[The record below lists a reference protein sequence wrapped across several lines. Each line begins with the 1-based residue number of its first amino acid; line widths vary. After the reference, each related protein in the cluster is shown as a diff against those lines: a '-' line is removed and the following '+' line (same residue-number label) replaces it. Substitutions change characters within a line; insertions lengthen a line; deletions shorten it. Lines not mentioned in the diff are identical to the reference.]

1 MTKTQVKLS
10 SVTVLFGAHLV
21 NDMYSNFLPQLV
33 AVLISFQSISVTI
46 GALLVSVFAVSSS
59 MLQPVF
65 GYLVDQKGQRWM
77 LYIGTLWMSVLL
89 GATGYITN
97 IPLLFVVCT
106 LAGLGTAAFHPMAA
120 GLVGQVTSNRKG
132 LIMSA
137 FIGMGNIGLAISPLI
152 FLPLFHNYGVK
163 YTWVAI
169 IPGIVTAIFLYKF
182 APRIARVNKNS
193 PKLGQVFLDL
203 KKSSTE
209 LVKLMVVVGLRS
221 LVNTGLMTLLP
232 VYFLSLNFSAAYSG
246 SIVFVTLASG
256 AVGGII
262 GGYVSDRFGRKLVI
276 VASLILASLFFN
288 GFIVTEG
295 ILSIVLLVLGGMTL
309 LSSFSVTVVIAQ
321 EIIPENKALASGLS
335 LGFAIGIG
343 GFAVSLVGKYAD
355 VFGVHSAI
363 QLLFFIP
370 LLAGILGLF
379 LKGTTSS
386 QVNQIKGT

>member
-1 MTKTQVKLS
+1 
-10 SVTVLFGAHLV
+10 
-21 NDMYSNFLPQLV
+21 
-33 AVLISFQSISVTI
+33 
-46 GALLVSVFAVSSS
+46 
-59 MLQPVF
+59 
-65 GYLVDQKGQRWM
+65 
-77 LYIGTLWMSVLL
+77 
-89 GATGYITN
+89 
-97 IPLLFVVCT
+97 
-106 LAGLGTAAFHPMAA
+106 
-120 GLVGQVTSNRKG
+120 
-132 LIMSA
+132 
-137 FIGMGNIGLAISPLI
+137 
-152 FLPLFHNYGVK
+152 
-163 YTWVAI
+163 
-169 IPGIVTAIFLYKF
+169 
-182 APRIARVNKNS
+182 
-193 PKLGQVFLDL
+193 
-203 KKSSTE
+203 
-209 LVKLMVVVGLRS
+209 
-221 LVNTGLMTLLP
+221 
-232 VYFLSLNFSAAYSG
+232 
-246 SIVFVTLASG
+246 
-256 AVGGII
+256 
-262 GGYVSDRFGRKLVI
+262 VI